1 MKKIFYATCIIVL
14 GCVIGSHITALLT
27 TQSAEVSATVS
38 EQQSPDSTYVLTC
51 EGDRIVA
58 FVKGAREPFL
68 ETTTAVSSLPR
79 DVQMSIR
86 QGIEY
91 NSLEELYEAVEEYC
105 S

>member
-1 MKKIFYATCIIVL
+1 MKKFFYATCIIVL
-14 GCVIGSHITALLT
+14 GCVIASHITALLT
-27 TQSAEVSATVS
+27 TPSARVSAVTA
-38 EQQSPDSTYVLTC
+38 ENETLKSTYVLTC

-58 FVKGAREPFL
+58 FVKGAGEPFL

-79 DVQMSIR
+79 DVQMNIR

-91 NSLEELYEAVEEYC
+91 NTLEELYDAVEEYC